1 MAFTVVMPQ
10 VAETVT
16 EGTVFRWLKGP
27 GDQVEKYEP
36 LVEVNTDKVDVEIP
50 APVKGVLKEVLAP
63 EGTVVQVGQPLAVI
77 EEAEAA
83 EAVRPETPPIAEAG
97 REEPQ
102 PPEEA
107 ERAAAEAEAPAAVEA
122 PAPHRPRATP
132 RVRRLAEELGVDLS
146 QVRGSGPGG
155 RITEE
160 DVRRYATQRE
170 AAPAAARAEAPPPP
184 PETVAPPREEPRPP
198 AEEEERVPITAIRRT
213 IAQRMVASA
222 FTAPHA
228 WLMMEADV
236 TGLVRLRQALRDEF
250 ERVEGV
256 GLTYLPF
263 VVKAVAEGL
272 RRHPYLNASWS
283 EEGIVLK
290 KRINIGIAVA
300 TEQGL
305 MAPVVHDADRL
316 SIAGLARAIAELAER
331 ARAGRLRLEDVQ
343 GGTFTVDNT
352 GVFGSVAT
360 MPIIFPG
367 QAAILTSEAI
377 RPQVAVVGE
386 EAIAI
391 RQVMNLCLSFDH
403 RILDGHQAA
412 AFVAF
417 VKERLEGIG
426 PGTPVY

>member
-16 EGTVFRWLKGP
+16 EGTVTRWLKSP
-27 GDQVEKYEP
+27 GDQVERYEP
-36 LVEVNTDKVDVEIP
+36 LVEINTDKVDVEIP
-50 APVKGVLKEVLAP
+50 APVKGILREILAP
-63 EGTVVQVGQPLAVI
+63 EGAVVQVGQALAII

-83 EAVRPETPPIAEAG
+83 EAIRPETPPIAAAG

-102 PPEEA
+102 APAEA
-107 ERAAAEAEAPAAVEA
+107 ERAAAEAEAPAGAEA
-122 PAPHRPRATP
+122 PAAPQRPRATP
-132 RVRRLAEELGVDLS
+132 RVRRVAEELGVDLS
-146 QVRGSGPGG
+146 QVRGTGPGG
-155 RITEE
+155 RIIEE
-160 DVRRYATQRE
+160 DVRRHAAQREAVPAAARPETPPPPRE
-170 AAPAAARAEAPPPP
+170 AAPPP
-184 PETVAPPREEPRPP
+184 A
-198 AEEEERVPITAIRRT
+198 AEEEVEKVPLTAIRRT
-213 IAQRMVASA
+213 IAQRMAASA
-222 FTAPHA
+222 FSAPHA

-236 TGLVRLRQALRDEF
+236 TGLVRLRQAIKGDF
-250 ERVEGV
+250 ERREGV
-256 GLTYLPF
+256 DLTYLPF

-272 RRHPYLNASWS
+272 RRYPYLNASWS
-283 EEGIVLK
+283 DDGILLR

-305 MAPVVHDADRL
+305 MVPVVHDADRL
-316 SIAGLARAIAELAER
+316 SIAGLARAIADLAER
-331 ARAGRLRLEDVQ
+331 ARSGRLRLEDVQ

-377 RPQVAVVGE
+377 RPQVRVLE
-386 EAIAI
+386 NEAIAV

-403 RILDGHQAA
+403 RIVDGHQAA

-417 VKERLEGIG
+417 VKERLEAIG
-426 PGTPVY
+426 PDAPVY

>member
-16 EGTVFRWLKGP
+16 EGTVTRWLKSP
-27 GDQVEKYEP
+27 GDQVERYEP
-36 LVEVNTDKVDVEIP
+36 LVEINTDKVDVEIP
-50 APVKGVLKEVLAP
+50 APVKGILREILAP
-63 EGTVVQVGQPLAVI
+63 EGAVVQVGQALAII

-83 EAVRPETPPIAEAG
+83 EAIRPETPPIAAAG

-102 PPEEA
+102 APAEA
-107 ERAAAEAEAPAAVEA
+107 ERAAAEAEAPAGAEA
-122 PAPHRPRATP
+122 PAAPQRPRATP
-132 RVRRLAEELGVDLS
+132 RVRRVAEELGVDLS
-146 QVRGSGPGG
+146 QVRGTGPGG
-155 RITEE
+155 RIIEE
-160 DVRRYATQRE
+160 DVRRHAAQREAVPAAARPETPPPPRE
-170 AAPAAARAEAPPPP
+170 AAPPP
-184 PETVAPPREEPRPP
+184 A
-198 AEEEERVPITAIRRT
+198 AEEEVEKVPLTAIRRT
-213 IAQRMVASA
+213 IAQRMAASA
-222 FTAPHA
+222 FSAPHA

-236 TGLVRLRQALRDEF
+236 TGLVRLRQAIKGDF
-250 ERVEGV
+250 ERREGV
-256 GLTYLPF
+256 DLTYLPF

-272 RRHPYLNASWS
+272 RRYPYLNASWS
-283 EEGIVLK
+283 DDGILLR

-305 MAPVVHDADRL
+305 MVPVVHDADRL
-316 SIAGLARAIAELAER
+316 SIAGLARAIADLAER
-331 ARAGRLRLEDVQ
+331 ARSGRLRLEDVQ

-377 RPQVAVVGE
+377 RPQVRVLE
-386 EAIAI
+386 NEAIAV

-403 RILDGHQAA
+403 RIVDGHQAA

-417 VKERLEGIG
+417 VKERLEAIG
-426 PGTPVY
+426 PDTPVY

>member
-1 MAFTVVMPQ
+1 VAFTVVMPQ

-16 EGTVFRWLKGP
+16 EGTVTRWLKSP
-27 GDQVEKYEP
+27 GDQVERYEP
-36 LVEVNTDKVDVEIP
+36 LVEINTDKVDVEIP
-50 APVKGVLKEVLAP
+50 APVKGILREILAP
-63 EGTVVQVGQPLAVI
+63 EGAVVQVGQALAII

-83 EAVRPETPPIAEAG
+83 EAIRPETPPIAAAG

-102 PPEEA
+102 APAEA
-107 ERAAAEAEAPAAVEA
+107 ERAAAEAEVPAGAEAPAAQ
-122 PAPHRPRATP
+122 RPRATP
-132 RVRRLAEELGVDLS
+132 RVRRVAEELGVDLS
-146 QVRGSGPGG
+146 QVRGTGPGG

-160 DVRRYATQRE
+160 DVRRHAAQREAVPAAARPETPPPPRE
-170 AAPAAARAEAPPPP
+170 AAPPP
-184 PETVAPPREEPRPP
+184 A
-198 AEEEERVPITAIRRT
+198 AEEEVEKVPLTAIRRT
-213 IAQRMVASA
+213 IAQRMAASA
-222 FTAPHA
+222 FSAPHA

-236 TGLVRLRQALRDEF
+236 TGLVRLRQAIKGDF
-250 ERVEGV
+250 ERREGV
-256 GLTYLPF
+256 DLTYLPF

-272 RRHPYLNASWS
+272 RRYPYLNASWS
-283 EEGIVLK
+283 DDGILLR

-305 MAPVVHDADRL
+305 MVPVVHDADRL
-316 SIAGLARAIAELAER
+316 SIAGLARAIADLAER
-331 ARAGRLRLEDVQ
+331 ARSGRLRLEDVQ

-377 RPQVAVVGE
+377 RPQVRVLE
-386 EAIAI
+386 NEAIAV

-403 RILDGHQAA
+403 RIVDGHQAA

-417 VKERLEGIG
+417 VKERLEAIG
-426 PGTPVY
+426 PDAPVY

>member
-1 MAFTVVMPQ
+1 VAFTVVMPQ

-16 EGTVFRWLKGP
+16 EGTVTRWLKSP
-27 GDQVEKYEP
+27 GDRVERYEP

-50 APVKGVLKEVLAP
+50 SPVKGTLKEVLAP
-63 EGTVVQVGQPLAVI
+63 EGAVVQVGQPLALI

-83 EAVRPETPPIAEAG
+83 EAIRPETPPIAEAG
-97 REEPQ
+97 REVPQ
-102 PPEEA
+102 APAEA
-107 ERAAAEAEAPAAVEA
+107 ERAAAEAEAPAAAEA
-122 PAPHRPRATP
+122 PATPQRPRATP
-132 RVRRLAEELGVDLS
+132 RVRRVAEELGVDLS
-146 QVRGSGPGG
+146 QVQGTGPGG

-160 DVRRYATQRE
+160 DVRRHAAQRE
-170 AAPAAARAEAPPPP
+170 AVPAAARPQAPPPP
-184 PETVAPPREEPRPP
+184 REAARPP
-198 AEEEERVPITAIRRT
+198 AAEEEVEKVPLTAIRRT
-213 IAQRMVASA
+213 IAQRMAASA
-222 FTAPHA
+222 FSAPHA

-236 TGLVRLRQALRDEF
+236 TGLVRLRQALKDEF
-250 ERVEGV
+250 ERREGV
-256 GLTYLPF
+256 DLTYLPF
-263 VVKAVAEGL
+263 VIRAVAEGL

-283 EEGIVLK
+283 DDGILLR

-305 MAPVVHDADRL
+305 LVPVVRDADRL
-316 SIAGLARAIAELAER
+316 SIAGLARAIADLAGR
-331 ARAGRLRLEDVQ
+331 ARAGRLTLEDVQ

-377 RPQVAVVGE
+377 RPQVRVLE
-386 EAIAI
+386 NEAIAV

-403 RILDGHQAA
+403 RIVDGHQAA

-417 VKERLEGIG
+417 VKERLESIG
-426 PGTPVY
+426 PDTTVY

>member
-16 EGTVFRWLKGP
+16 EGTVSRWLKRP
-27 GDQVEKYEP
+27 GDPVEKYEP

-63 EGTVVQVGQPLAVI
+63 EGAVVQVGQALAVI

-83 EAVRPETPPIAEAG
+83 EAIRPETPPIAAAG

-102 PPEEA
+102 AVEEA
-107 ERAAAEAEAPAAVEA
+107 QRAAAEAGAPAPLEA
-122 PAPHRPRATP
+122 PAPGRPRATP
-132 RVRRLAEELGVDLS
+132 RVRHLAQELGVDLA
-146 QVRGSGPGG
+146 QVRGTGPGG

-160 DVRRYATQRE
+160 DVRRQAAPRPE
-170 AAPAAARAEAPPPP
+170 AAPERPPAAAP
-184 PETVAPPREEPRPP
+184 PP
-198 AEEEERVPITAIRRT
+198 AEEERVPLTAVRRT
-213 IAQRMVASA
+213 IAQRMAASA

-283 EEGIVLK
+283 EDAIVLK

-305 MAPVVHDADRL
+305 MVPVVHDADRL
-316 SIAGLARAIAELAER
+316 SIAGLARAIADLAER

-360 MPIIFPG
+360 VPIIFPG

-377 RPQVAVVGE
+377 RPQVRVLE
-386 EAIAI
+386 NEAIAI

-417 VKERLEGIG
+417 VKERLEAIG
-426 PGTPVY
+426 PETPVY

>member
-16 EGTVFRWLKGP
+16 EGTVSRWLKGP
-27 GDQVEKYEP
+27 GDPVERYEP

-50 APVKGVLKEVLAP
+50 SPVKGVLREVVAP
-63 EGTVVQVGQPLAVI
+63 EGAVVQVGQPLAI
-77 EEAEAA
+77 IDEAEAA
-83 EAVRPETPPIAEAG
+83 EAIRPEAPPIAEAG

-102 PPEEA
+102 APAEA
-107 ERAAAEAEAPAAVEA
+107 ERAAAEAEAPSRATPVEA
-122 PAPHRPRATP
+122 PAPPQRPRATP

-160 DVRRYATQRE
+160 DVRRHAAQR
-170 AAPAAARAEAPPPP
+170 PAARPEAPP
-184 PETVAPPREEPRPP
+184 ARPP
-198 AEEEERVPITAIRRT
+198 AEEEERVPVTAVRRT
-213 IAQRMVASA
+213 IAQRMAASA

-236 TGLVRLRQALRDEF
+236 TGLVRLRQALKDEF
-250 ERVEGV
+250 ERREGV
-256 GLTYLPF
+256 DLTYLPF
-263 VVKAVAEGL
+263 VVRAVAEGL
-272 RRHPYLNASWS
+272 RRHPHLNASWS
-283 EEGIVLK
+283 DEAIVLK

-305 MAPVVHDADRL
+305 MVPVVHDADRL
-316 SIAGLARAIAELAER
+316 SIAGLARAIADLAGR

-377 RPQVAVVGE
+377 RPQVRVLE
-386 EAIAI
+386 NEAIAV

-403 RILDGHQAA
+403 RIVDGHQAA

-417 VKERLEGIG
+417 VKERLEAIG
-426 PGTPVY
+426 PDTPVY